1 MPLTLKMSRK
11 LTDRYA
17 LIVLSGLLPI
27 VLGIFILCWQA
38 NRSLESVATQTA
50 EEAVRQFD
58 LMLNNAVLSADIVLP
73 LAGQDCHQVE
83 LALREQVVRRPFVR
97 SVNLAWDNQIY
108 CTSLF
113 GEFKEAVNPANYTN
127 GTLWLMKGNTVTPDE
142 ALLVYRKQKDKSSA
156 LVSLYGFHLVNV
168 LGLINQKTRLL
179 IQVGDAWV
187 DRYGKVYKGPLPHYP
202 VGQSSVDSP
211 QFPYRVVAGFG
222 KDEVWRYVWFEYPGL
237 LGLLVFL
244 GLLSAT
250 TVHWLKKRSSSPTHE
265 LQRGLDAGE
274 FIPYFQPVVLSETK
288 QWAGAEVLM
297 RWQHPKEGLVRPD
310 LFIPF
315 AEHSGLIVPMTRSL
329 MAQTALLLAP
339 HANSMEP
346 GFHMAFNITARH
358 CQNLE
363 LVEDC
368 RDFLQAFPPGHIRLV
383 LELTERE
390 LIVPSEATHALF
402 AALHSLGVMIAI
414 DDFGTGHSSLS
425 YLREFN
431 VDYLKIDQSFVA
443 MIGVD
448 ALSRHI
454 LDSIIELSAKLD
466 LGIVAEGVETEEQ
479 SRYLTLQGVK
489 YLQGYL
495 FARPLT
501 ATDFITSLQARP
513 ATADHR

>member
-1 MPLTLKMSRK
+1 MPLTLKMSQK
-11 LTDRYA
+11 WTDRYA

-27 VLGIFILCWQA
+27 VLGVFILFWQA
-38 NRSLESVATQTA
+38 NRSLELVATQTA

-58 LMLNNAVLSADIVLP
+58 LMLENAVLAADVVLP
-73 LAGQDCHQVE
+73 LAGQPCNQAE
-83 LALREQVVRRPFVR
+83 LALRDQVTRRPFVR
-97 SVNLAWDNQIY
+97 SVNLVWDNQIY

-113 GEFKEAVNPANYTN
+113 GEFKEAVNPTNYTN
-127 GTLWLMKGNTVTPDE
+127 GVLWLMTGNPITPDE
-142 ALLVYRKQKDKSSA
+142 PLLVYRKQKDPRGA

-168 LGLINQKTRLL
+168 LGLINHKTQLFIR
-179 IQVGDAWV
+179 VGDAWI
-187 DRYGKVYKGPLPHYP
+187 DRYGQVRDTPPPYYP
-202 VGQSSVDSP
+202 VAQVTVSSSE
-211 QFPYRVVAGFG
+211 FPYHVGAGFSEG
-222 KDEVWRYVWFEYPGL
+222 EVWRFARVEYPGL

-244 GLLSAT
+244 GLISAA
-250 TVHWLKKRSSSPTHE
+250 TVHRLKKRSSSPSHE
-265 LQRGLDAGE
+265 LQRGLDAAE
-274 FIPYFQPVVLSETK
+274 FIPYFQPVVRGDTK

-329 MAQTALLLAP
+329 MEQTARVLAP

-346 GFHMAFNITARH
+346 GFHLAFNITARH

-363 LVEDC
+363 LIDDC
-368 RDFLQAFPPGHIRLV
+368 RRFLQAFPPGHIHLV

-390 LIVPSEATHALF
+390 LIVPSPITHELF
-402 AALHSLGVMIAI
+402 AALHALGVMIAL

-425 YLREFN
+425 YLHEFN

-443 MIGVD
+443 MIGAD

-479 SRYLTLQGVK
+479 SDYLAAQGVEF
-489 YLQGYL
+489 LQGYL
-495 FARPLT
+495 FARPLP
-501 ATDFITSLQARP
+501 ATDFIKSLQARQTKP
-513 ATADHR
+513 V

>member
-73 LAGQDCHQVE
+73 LAGQDCQQVE

-187 DRYGKVYKGPLPHYP
+187 DRYGKV
-202 VGQSSVDSP
+202 
-211 QFPYRVVAGFG
+211 F
-222 KDEVWRYVWFEYPGL
+222 
-237 LGLLVFL
+237 
-244 GLLSAT
+244 
-250 TVHWLKKRSSSPTHE
+250 
-265 LQRGLDAGE
+265 
-274 FIPYFQPVVLSETK
+274 
-288 QWAGAEVLM
+288 
-297 RWQHPKEGLVRPD
+297 
-310 LFIPF
+310 
-315 AEHSGLIVPMTRSL
+315 
-329 MAQTALLLAP
+329 
-339 HANSMEP
+339 
-346 GFHMAFNITARH
+346 
-358 CQNLE
+358 
-363 LVEDC
+363 
-368 RDFLQAFPPGHIRLV
+368 
-383 LELTERE
+383 
-390 LIVPSEATHALF
+390 
-402 AALHSLGVMIAI
+402 
-414 DDFGTGHSSLS
+414 
-425 YLREFN
+425 
-431 VDYLKIDQSFVA
+431 
-443 MIGVD
+443 
-448 ALSRHI
+448 
-454 LDSIIELSAKLD
+454 
-466 LGIVAEGVETEEQ
+466 
-479 SRYLTLQGVK
+479 
-489 YLQGYL
+489 
-495 FARPLT
+495 
-501 ATDFITSLQARP
+501 
-513 ATADHR
+513 